1 MSGIRGDFTGFTFG
15 NKHSSELG
23 ITRVSNGSRY
33 DENLLPTMQ
42 DKTVQVPGGDGT
54 YYFGSFYTQK
64 PFNIPIAF
72 DSLTEEEVRTL
83 REHFGNK
90 NPQRLIF
97 DEAPYKYYMA
107 KVTGTPQIKTICFDE
122 DGRRIYKGEG
132 TISFTCYYPYAKSN
146 FKFLDDFKTLQIKI
160 KENNEDKTYTYLE
173 FYNNLNE
180 WKDTSRMLDNQG
192 NYNKIPSASIS
203 LYNAGDMETDFKIYL
218 KFHLDPSD
226 VEGLTKLPLAINEL
240 NLKQNEKLLNSLIFS
255 SSIIAKNKEDEGI
268 CINSKN
274 NLIEGFKENKENQSY
289 ELTGTIYNEYISSG
303 DFFKIPLGYSD
314 ITSEAEINKIE
325 YDYIYY

>member
-1 MSGIRGDFTGFTFG
+1 MSGIKGDFTGFTFG

-72 DSLTEEEVRTL
+72 DSLTEEEIRTL

-122 DGRRIYKGEG
+122 GGARIYKGEG
-132 TISFTCYYPYAKSN
+132 TINFICYYPYAKSV
-146 FKFLDDFKTLQIKI
+146 FKTLG
-160 KENNEDKTYTYLE
+160 E
-173 FYNNLNE
+173 YNDALYPNKNE
-180 WKDTSRMLDNQG
+180 WAATSGMRDNLTGYDVAGSQG
-192 NYNKIPSASIS
+192 IN
-203 LYNAGDMETDFKIYL
+203 LFNAGDIEADFKLYL
-218 KFHLDPSD
+218 TSLTSIQLSNSKLICN
-226 VEGLTKLPLAINEL
+226 GLT
-240 NLKQNEKLLNSLIFS
+240 LKS
-255 SSIIAKNKEDEGI
+255 EDTYV
-268 CINSKN
+268 CVNSKN
-274 NLIEGFKENKENQSY
+274 NLIEGCDSNY
-289 ELTGTIYNEYISSG
+289 LPTGNIYNKYIVGG
-303 DFFKIPLGYSD
+303 DFFKIPLGESSLNID
-314 ITSEAEINKIE
+314 GNSSKIE

>member
-1 MSGIRGDFTGFTFG
+1 MSGIKGDFIGFTFG

-42 DKTVQVPGGDGT
+42 DKTVQVPGVDGT

-90 NPQRLIF
+90 NLQRLIF

-122 DGRRIYKGEG
+122 EGGRIYKGEG
-132 TISFTCYYPYAKSN
+132 TINFICYYPYAKSV
-146 FKFLDDFKTLQIKI
+146 FKTLDEYDDAQYPNK
-160 KENNEDKTYTYLE
+160 NEWAATSRMR
-173 FYNNLNE
+173 NNLNGY
-180 WKDTSRMLDNQG
+180 DMAGSQ
-192 NYNKIPSASIS
+192 AIS
-203 LYNAGDMETDFKIYL
+203 LFNAGDLEADFKLYL
-218 KFHLDPSD
+218 
-226 VEGLTKLPLAINEL
+226 T
-240 NLKQNEKLLNSLIFS
+240 SL
-255 SSIIAKNKEDEGI
+255 SSIQLGDLKLICSDLTLQNGDTYI

-274 NLIEGFKENKENQSY
+274 NLIEGCDSNY
-289 ELTGTIYNEYISSG
+289 LPTGNIYNKYINGG
-303 DFFKIPLGYSD
+303 DFFKIPLGESNLN
-314 ITSEAEINKIE
+314 IAGVSSKIE